1 MEAHNPDVSICIQ
14 HALSPGHIKGKN
26 ELQFF
31 PVSTFRVPRE
41 ERPST
46 DEMCLHIFQFIR
58 EVIHGQSQFTG

>member
-31 PVSTFRVPRE
+31 SRQYVSRTA
-41 ERPST
+41 
-46 DEMCLHIFQFIR
+46 
-58 EVIHGQSQFTG
+58 